1 MVGEK
6 LYFKGKMGKRFKVVS
21 PFTPKGDQP
30 KAIRELSR
38 GIKEGLKY
46 QTLLGITGSGKT
58 YTIAKVIEAVQK
70 PTLVISHNKVLAAQL
85 YHELKNF
92 FPNNAVE
99 YFISYYDYYQPE
111 AYIPSRDIYIE
122 KDCSINPV
130 IDRMRHS
137 ATVSLLTRPDTII
150 VSSVSCIYGLGSP
163 EHYRE
168 LSLRFTVGEEIDRD
182 EVLRKLV
189 TLGYERSSYEVRAG
203 IFKVRGDT
211 IDIYPA
217 DQEDHFIR
225 VELFGDEVERI
236 TMHDYFNQKVLKEFD
251 SYTVY
256 PASHYATPYQQILR
270 AVEGI
275 ERELEER
282 IEYFLS
288 QGKEL
293 EARRIEQRTRYD
305 IELLLEIG
313 HCKGIENYSRHLDGR
328 KPGQPPY
335 TLLDYFP
342 DDFLVIIDE
351 SHVTIPQI
359 KAMWRGDRARKYNL
373 IEHGFRLPSAY
384 DNRPLN
390 FEEFLERVPQ
400 AIFVSATPGEFEL
413 SVSEKVV
420 EQIIRPTGLLDPIV
434 EVRPTEGQIDYLL
447 SEIRER
453 VRRNKRVLI
462 TTLTKRSAEEL
473 TNYLLEKGVK
483 AKYMHSEIDS
493 VERVEIIR
501 GLRSGEFDVLVG
513 VNLLRE
519 GLDLPEVS
527 LVAILDA
534 DKEGFLR
541 SKTALIQTM
550 GRAARNVNGKVI
562 LFADKMTKAM
572 KEAIEE
578 TERRRRIQ
586 EEFNKKHGIT
596 PKTVKREIESSI
608 IEDAGL
614 SALFRLKKKGVEKV
628 PRSEEELLAE
638 IERLTKEMKEAAKNW
653 EFERAAELRDRIKEL
668 RKLLLPA

>member
-58 YTIAKVIEAVQK
+58 YTIAKVIEEVQK

-270 AVEGI
+270 TVEGI

-434 EVRPTEGQIDYLL
+434 EVRPTEAQIDYLL

-453 VRRNKRVLI
+453 VKRNERVLI

-586 EEFNKKHGIT
+586 EEFNRKHGIT

-628 PRSEEELLAE
+628 PKSEEELLAE
-638 IERLTKEMKEAAKNW
+638 IDRLTKEMKEAAKNW

-668 RKLLLPA
+668 RKLLIPA

>member
-1 MVGEK
+1 MK
-6 LYFKGKMGKRFKVVS
+6 RRFKVVS
-21 PFTPKGDQP
+21 PFKPKGDQP
-30 KAIRELSR
+30 KAIKELSE
-38 GIKEGLKY
+38 GIKKGLKY

-58 YTIAKVIEAVQK
+58 YTIAKVIEEVQK

-92 FPNNAVE
+92 FPENAVE

-111 AYIPSRDIYIE
+111 SYIPSRDLYIE

-137 ATVSLLTRPDTII
+137 ATVSLLTRQDVIV

-163 EHYRE
+163 DYYKT
-168 LSLRFTVGEEIDRD
+168 LSLRFQVGEEIERD
-182 EVLRKLV
+182 EVIRKLV
-189 TLGYERSSYEVRAG
+189 TLGYERSEYELKPG
-203 IFKVRGDT
+203 IFKVRGDV
-211 IDIYPA
+211 IDIFPA
-217 DQEDHFIR
+217 DVEDHFVR
-225 VELFGDEVERI
+225 VELFGDEVDSI
-236 TMHDYFNQKVLKEFD
+236 VMLDYFNQKVLKEFN

-256 PASHYATPYQQILR
+256 PASHYATPYSKIVE
-270 AVEGI
+270 AVQSI
-275 ERELEER
+275 EKELEER
-282 IEYFLS
+282 VKYFLRE
-288 QGKEL
+288 GKEL
-293 EARRIEQRTRYD
+293 EARRIEQRTKYD

-328 KPGQPPY
+328 KPGEPPF
-335 TLLDYFP
+335 TLLNYFP
-342 DDFLVIIDE
+342 DDFLVVIDE
-351 SHVTIPQI
+351 SHVTVPQI

-390 FEEFLERVPQ
+390 FEEFLKRVPQ
-400 AIFVSATPGEFEL
+400 AIFVSATPGPFEL
-413 SVSEKVV
+413 EVSEKVV

-434 EVRPTEGQIDYLL
+434 EVRKTEGQIDHLI
-447 SEIRER
+447 SEIK
-453 VRRNKRVLI
+453 KRVEKNERILI
-462 TTLTKRSAEEL
+462 TTLTKKSAEEL
-473 TNYLLEKGVK
+473 SKYLLEKGIK

-541 SKTALIQTM
+541 STTSLIQTI

-562 LFADKMTKAM
+562 LYADKITPSM
-572 KEAIEE
+572 KKAIEE
-578 TERRRRIQ
+578 TERRRKIQ
-586 EEFNKKHGIT
+586 KEYNKKYGIT
-596 PKTVKREIESSI
+596 PQTVKRALETSI
-608 IEDAGL
+608 LEDAGIMP
-614 SALFRLKKKGVEKV
+614 FYKKEERENTPKT
-628 PRSEEELLAE
+628 EEELLKE
-638 IERLTKEMKEAAKNW
+638 IARLEKEMKEAAKNW
-653 EFERAAELRDRIKEL
+653 EFERAAELRDKIKEL
-668 RKLLLPA
+668 QKLLIPS

>member
-1 MVGEK
+1 MA
-6 LYFKGKMGKRFKVVS
+6 KRFKVIS
-21 PFTPKGDQP
+21 PFTPRGDQP
-30 KAIRELSR
+30 RAIKELSE
-38 GIKEGLKY
+38 GVKKGLKY

-58 YTIAKVIEAVQK
+58 YTIAKVIEEVQK

-92 FPNNAVE
+92 FPENAVE

-111 AYIPSRDIYIE
+111 AYLPGRDLYIE

-150 VSSVSCIYGLGSP
+150 VASVSCIYGLGSP

-168 LSLRFTVGEEIDRD
+168 LSLRFTVGEETDRD
-182 EVLRKLV
+182 EVLRKLI
-189 TLGYERSSYEVRAG
+189 TLGYERSSYEVRPG
-203 IFKVRGDT
+203 IFRVRGDT

-256 PASHYATPYQQILR
+256 PASHYATPYRQILR

-275 ERELEER
+275 EKELKER
-282 IEYFLS
+282 IDYFLS

-305 IELLLEIG
+305 MELLLEIG

-351 SHVTIPQI
+351 SHVTVPQI
-359 KAMWRGDRARKYNL
+359 KAMWRGDRARKFNL

-413 SVSEKVV
+413 SVSERVV
-420 EQIIRPTGLLDPIV
+420 EQIIRPTGLLDPVV
-434 EVRPTEGQIDYLL
+434 EVKPTEGQIDYLL

-453 VRRNKRVLI
+453 VRRNERVLI

-473 TNYLLEKGVK
+473 TNYFLEKGVK

-562 LFADKMTKAM
+562 LFADRITRAM

-578 TERRRRIQ
+578 TGRRRKIQ
-586 EEFNKKHGIT
+586 EEFNRKHGIT

-608 IEDAGL
+608 VEDAGL
-614 SALFRLKKKGVEKV
+614 SALFRLKKKGIEKV
-628 PRSEEELLAE
+628 PKSEEELLVE

>member
-1 MVGEK
+1 MRK
-6 LYFKGKMGKRFKVVS
+6 FKVVS
-21 PFTPKGDQP
+21 EFKPRGDQP
-30 KAIRELSR
+30 KAIRELSE
-38 GIKEGLKY
+38 GIKKGLKY

-58 YTIAKVIEAVQK
+58 YTIAKVIEEVQK

-111 AYIPSRDIYIE
+111 AYIPSRDLYIE

-137 ATVSLLTRPDTII
+137 ATVSLLTRPDTI
-150 VSSVSCIYGLGSP
+150 VVASVSCIYGLGSP
-163 EHYRE
+163 EHYRN
-168 LSLRFTVGEEIDRD
+168 LSLRFEVGEEIERD
-182 EVLRKLV
+182 EVIRKLV
-189 TLGYERSSYEVRAG
+189 TLGYERSEYDVKPG
-203 IFKVRGDT
+203 IFKVRGDV

-225 VELFGDEVERI
+225 VELFGDEVDSI
-236 TMHDYFNQKVLKEFD
+236 VMLDYFNQKVLREFD

-256 PASHYATPYQQILR
+256 PASHYATPYSRILE
-270 AVEGI
+270 AVQSI

-282 IEYFLS
+282 IDYFLRE
-288 QGKEL
+288 GKEL

-305 IELLLEIG
+305 MELLLEIG

-328 KPGQPPY
+328 KPGEPPY

-342 DDFLVIIDE
+342 EDFLVIIDE

-359 KAMWRGDRARKYNL
+359 KAMWRGDRARKFNL

-400 AIFVSATPGEFEL
+400 AIFVSATPGDFEL
-413 SVSEKVV
+413 SVSERVV
-420 EQIIRPTGLLDPIV
+420 EQIIRPTGLLDPLV
-434 EVRPTEGQIDYLL
+434 EVRPTEGQIDYLI
-447 SEIRER
+447 SEIRKVISRNER
-453 VRRNKRVLI
+453 VLV

-473 TNYLLEKGVK
+473 TEYLLEKGIK
-483 AKYMHSEIDS
+483 AKYLHSEIDS

-541 SKTALIQTM
+541 STTSLIQTM

-562 LFADKMTKAM
+562 LFADRITPSMEKAI
-572 KEAIEE
+572 KE
-578 TERRRRIQ
+578 TERRRKIQ
-586 EEFNKKHGIT
+586 EEYNRKHGIT
-596 PKTVKREIESSI
+596 PQTVKRELDSSI
-608 IEDAGL
+608 LEDAGL
-614 SALFRLKKKGVEKV
+614 TAFQKLKRRGFERI
-628 PRSEEELLAE
+628 PRSEEELLEE
-638 IERLTKEMKEAAKNW
+638 IARLEKEMKEAAKNW

-668 RKLLLPA
+668 RKLLIPA

>member
-1 MVGEK
+1 
-6 LYFKGKMGKRFKVVS
+6 MGKLFKVVS
-21 PFTPKGDQP
+21 PFKPKGDQP
-30 KAIRELSR
+30 KAIKALSE
-38 GIKEGLKY
+38 GVKEGLKY

-58 YTIAKVIEAVQK
+58 YTIAKVIEEVQK

-111 AYIPSRDIYIE
+111 AYLPSRDLYIE
-122 KDCSINPV
+122 KDCSVNPV
-130 IDRMRHS
+130 IERMRHS
-137 ATVSLLTRPDTII
+137 ATVSLLTRPDT
-150 VSSVSCIYGLGSP
+150 VVVASVSCIYGLGSP
-163 EHYRE
+163 QHYRN
-168 LSLRFTVGEEIDRD
+168 LSLRFEVGETVERD
-182 EVLRKLV
+182 EVIRKLV
-189 TLGYERSSYEVRAG
+189 NLGYERNDYELRPG

-211 IDIYPA
+211 IDVFPA
-217 DQEDHFIR
+217 DSEDHFVRI
-225 VELFGDEVERI
+225 ELFGDEVDSI
-236 TMHDYFNQKVLKEFD
+236 TVLEYFNQKTLKELQ

-256 PASHYATPYQQILR
+256 PASHYATPYSRILQ
-270 AVEGI
+270 AVRSI
-275 ERELEER
+275 EDELQDR
-282 IEYFLS
+282 LNYFLS

-293 EARRIEQRTRYD
+293 EARRLEQRTRYD
-305 IELLLEIG
+305 LELLLEVG

-328 KPGQPPY
+328 KPGEPPY

-342 DDFLVIIDE
+342 DDFLVIVDE

-359 KAMWRGDRARKYNL
+359 KAMYRGDRARKFNL
-373 IEHGFRLPSAY
+373 VEHGFRLPSAY
-384 DNRPLN
+384 DNRPLT

-400 AIFVSATPGEFEL
+400 AIFVSATPGPFEL
-413 SVSEKVV
+413 EVSQRVV
-420 EQIIRPTGLLDPIV
+420 EQIIRPTGLLDPAV

-447 SEIRER
+447 GEIRER
-453 VRRNKRVLI
+453 IKRNERTLI
-462 TTLTKRSAEEL
+462 TTLTKKSAEEL
-473 TNYLLEKGVK
+473 TDYLIEKGIK
-483 AKYMHSEIDS
+483 AKYLHSEVDS

-541 SKTALIQTM
+541 STTALIQTM

-562 LFADKMTKAM
+562 LFADRVTHSM
-572 KEAIEE
+572 KRAIEE

-586 EEFNKKHGIT
+586 KEYNEKHGVT
-596 PKTVKREIESSI
+596 PQTVKRELEPSI
-608 IEDAGL
+608 LEDAGL
-614 SALFRLKKKGVEKV
+614 TAYEKLRKKGFEELPK
-628 PRSEEELLAE
+628 SEEELLTL
-638 IERLTKEMKEAAKNW
+638 IEKLEKEMKEAAKNW
-653 EFERAAELRDRIKEL
+653 EFEKAAQLRDRIKEL
-668 RKLLLPA
+668 RKLLLPE

>member
-1 MVGEK
+1 LANHNYRTGE
-6 LYFKGKMGKRFKVVS
+6 LRRFEVVS
-21 PFTPKGDQP
+21 PFEPKGDQP
-30 KAIRELSR
+30 KAIRELSE
-38 GIKEGLKY
+38 GIEKGLRF

-58 YTIAKVIEAVQK
+58 YTIAKVIEKVQK

-111 AYIPSRDIYIE
+111 AYIPNRDLYIE

-137 ATVSLLTRPDTII
+137 ATVSLLTRPDTIV

-163 EHYRE
+163 EHYKN
-168 LSLRFTVGEEIDRD
+168 LSLRFEVGEEIERD
-182 EVLRKLV
+182 EVIRKLV
-189 TLGYERSSYEVRAG
+189 TLGYERSEYDVKPG
-203 IFKVRGDT
+203 IFKVRGDV

-225 VELFGDEVERI
+225 VELFGDEVESI
-236 TMHDYFNQKVLKEFD
+236 VMLDYFNQRKLKEFN

-256 PASHYATPYQQILR
+256 PASHYATPYSRILE
-270 AVEGI
+270 AVRSI

-282 IEYFLS
+282 IDYFLR
-288 QGKEL
+288 QGKEI

-305 IELLLEIG
+305 LELLLEIG

-328 KPGQPPY
+328 KPGEPPF

-351 SHVTIPQI
+351 SHVTVPQI
-359 KAMWRGDRARKYNL
+359 KAMWRGDRARKFNL
-373 IEHGFRLPSAY
+373 VEHGFRLPSAY

-413 SVSEKVV
+413 SVSERVV
-420 EQIIRPTGLLDPIV
+420 EQIIRPTGLLDPEV
-434 EVRPTEGQIDYLL
+434 EVRPTEGQIEYLI
-447 SEIRER
+447 SEIRKRTER
-453 VRRNKRVLI
+453 NEKVLV

-473 TNYLLEKGVK
+473 TNYLIERGIK
-483 AKYMHSEIDS
+483 AKYLHSEIDS

-501 GLRSGEFDVLVG
+501 GLRTGEFDVLVG

-541 SKTALIQTM
+541 STTSLIQTM

-562 LFADKMTKAM
+562 LFADRITPSM
-572 KEAIEE
+572 KRAIEE

-586 EEFNKKHGIT
+586 EEFNRKHGIK
-596 PKTVKREIESSI
+596 PKTVERKIDSSI
-608 IEDAGL
+608 LEDAGL
-614 SALFRLKKKGVEKV
+614 TTFQRLKNRGIERV
-628 PRSEEELLAE
+628 PKNEEELLEE
-638 IERLTKEMKEAAKNW
+638 ISRLEREMKEAAKNW

-668 RKLLLPA
+668 RKLLLPT

>member
-1 MVGEK
+1 M
-6 LYFKGKMGKRFKVVS
+6 KRFKVVS

-30 KAIRELSR
+30 KAIRELSE
-38 GIKEGLKY
+38 GIKRGLRF

-58 YTIAKVIEAVQK
+58 YTIAKVIEEVQK

-92 FPNNAVE
+92 FPENAVE

-111 AYIPSRDIYIE
+111 AYIPSRDLYIE
-122 KDCSINPV
+122 KDCAINPV

-137 ATVSLLTRPDTII
+137 ATVSLLTRRDVI
-150 VSSVSCIYGLGSP
+150 VVASVSCIYGLGSP
-163 EHYRE
+163 DYYKN
-168 LSLRFTVGEEIDRD
+168 LSLRFTVGEEIERD
-182 EVLRKLV
+182 EVIRKLV
-189 TLGYERSSYEVRAG
+189 TLGYERSEYDLRPG
-203 IFKVRGDT
+203 IFKVRGDV
-211 IDIYPA
+211 IDIFPA
-217 DQEDHFIR
+217 DTEDFFVR
-225 VELFGDEVERI
+225 VELFGDEVDSI
-236 TMHDYFNQKVLKEFD
+236 VMLDYFNQKLFKTFD

-256 PASHYATPYQQILR
+256 PASHYATPYSRIVE
-270 AVEGI
+270 AVKSI
-275 ERELEER
+275 EKELEER
-282 IEYFLS
+282 VAYFLK

-293 EARRIEQRTRYD
+293 EARRLEQRTRYD
-305 IELLLEIG
+305 MELLLEVG

-328 KPGQPPY
+328 KPGEPPY

-342 DDFLVIIDE
+342 EDFLVVIDE

-359 KAMWRGDRARKYNL
+359 KAMWRGDRARKFNL
-373 IEHGFRLPSAY
+373 VEHGFRLPSAY

-390 FEEFLERVPQ
+390 FEEFLQRVPQ

-420 EQIIRPTGLLDPIV
+420 EQIIRPTGLLDPVV
-434 EVRPTEGQIDYLL
+434 EVRKTEGQIDHLL

-453 VRRNKRVLI
+453 IKRNERVLV

-473 TNYLLEKGVK
+473 TEYLIEKGIK

-541 SKTALIQTM
+541 STTSLIQTI

-562 LFADKMTKAM
+562 LYADRITKSM
-572 KEAIEE
+572 KKAIEE

-586 EEFNKKHGIT
+586 EEYNKKHGIT
-596 PKTVKREIESSI
+596 PQTVKRNLDSSI
-608 IEDAGL
+608 LEDAGL
-614 SALFRLKKKGVEKV
+614 LPFHKLKKKKGERI
-628 PRSEEELLAE
+628 PRTEEELLEE
-638 IERLTKEMKEAAKNW
+638 IARLEREMKEAAKNW

-668 RKLLLPA
+668 RKLLIPA

>member
-1 MVGEK
+1 MKRRNSILREK
-6 LYFKGKMGKRFKVVS
+6 MAKRFKVIS
-21 PFTPKGDQP
+21 PFSPKGDQP
-30 KAIRELSR
+30 KAIKELSEGVKR
-38 GIKEGLKY
+38 GLRY
-46 QTLLGITGSGKT
+46 QTLSGITGSGKT
-58 YTIAKVIEAVQK
+58 YTIAKVIEEVQK

-111 AYIPSRDIYIE
+111 AYLPSRDLYIE

-150 VSSVSCIYGLGSP
+150 VASVSCIYGLGSP

-182 EVLRKLV
+182 EVLRKLI
-189 TLGYERSSYEVRAG
+189 TLGYERSSYEVRPG

-256 PASHYATPYQQILR
+256 PASHYATPHQQILR

-275 ERELEER
+275 EKELEER

-288 QGKEL
+288 QGKKL

-359 KAMWRGDRARKYNL
+359 KAMWRGDRARKFNL

-420 EQIIRPTGLLDPIV
+420 EQIIRPTGLLDPVV
-434 EVRPTEGQIDYLL
+434 EVRPTEGQIDYLF

-453 VRRNKRVLI
+453 VKRNERVLI
-462 TTLTKRSAEEL
+462 TTLTKKSAEEL
-473 TNYLLEKGVK
+473 TNYLIEKGVK

-562 LFADKMTKAM
+562 LFADRMTKAM

-578 TERRRRIQ
+578 TERRRKIQ
-586 EEFNKKHGIT
+586 EEFNRKHGIT

-614 SALFRLKKKGVEKV
+614 SALFRLKKKGIEKV
-628 PRSEEELLAE
+628 PKSEEELLAE

-668 RKLLLPA
+668 RKLLIPA

>member
-1 MVGEK
+1 MARK
-6 LYFKGKMGKRFKVVS
+6 FKVVS
-21 PFTPKGDQP
+21 PFRPKGDQP
-30 KAIRELSR
+30 KAIKELSEGVKR
-38 GIKEGLKY
+38 GLKY

-58 YTIAKVIEAVQK
+58 YTIAKVIEEVQK
-70 PTLVISHNKVLAAQL
+70 PTLIISHNKVLAAQL
-85 YHELKNF
+85 YHELKSF

-111 AYIPSRDIYIE
+111 AYLPSRDLYIE

-163 EHYRE
+163 ENYRE
-168 LSLRFTVGEEIDRD
+168 LSLQFNLGEEVDRE

-189 TLGYERSSYEVRAG
+189 ALGYERSSYEVKPG
-203 IFKVRGDT
+203 IFKVRGDV

-217 DQEDHFIR
+217 DQEEHFIR
-225 VELFGDEVERI
+225 VELFGDEVEKI
-236 TMHDYFNQKVLKEFD
+236 TMHDYFNQKVLKEFT

-256 PASHYATPYQQILR
+256 PASHYATPYAQILR
-270 AVEGI
+270 AVDGI
-275 ERELEER
+275 RQELKER
-282 IEYFLS
+282 IDYFLKE
-288 QGKEL
+288 GKEL
-293 EARRIEQRTRYD
+293 EARRIEQRTLYD
-305 IELLLEIG
+305 IELLLEVG

-328 KPGQPPY
+328 KPGEPPY

-342 DDFLVIIDE
+342 KDFLVIIDE

-373 IEHGFRLPSAY
+373 VEHGFRLPSAY

-413 SVSEKVV
+413 SVSERVV
-420 EQIIRPTGLLDPIV
+420 EQIIRPTGLLDPEV

-447 SEIRER
+447 SQIRER
-453 VRRNKRVLI
+453 ISRNERVLI
-462 TTLTKRSAEEL
+462 TTLTKKSAEEL
-473 TNYLLEKGVK
+473 TKYLIEKGVR
-483 AKYMHSEIDS
+483 AKYLHSEIDS

-527 LVAILDA
+527 LVAVLDA

-562 LFADKMTKAM
+562 LFADRITKAM

-586 EEFNKKHGIT
+586 QEFNRKHGIV
-596 PKTVKREIESSI
+596 PKSVKRELEPSI
-608 IEDAGL
+608 LEDVGL
-614 SALFRLKKKGVEKV
+614 SALLKLKKKGIKEV
-628 PRSEEELLAE
+628 PKSEEELLKE
-638 IERLTKEMKEAAKNW
+638 ISRLEKEMMEAAKNW

-668 RKLLLPA
+668 RKLLIPA

>member
-1 MVGEK
+1 MARK
-6 LYFKGKMGKRFKVVS
+6 FKVVS
-21 PFTPKGDQP
+21 PFKPKGDQP
-30 KAIRELSR
+30 KAIRELSE
-38 GIKEGLKY
+38 GIKSGLKY

-58 YTIAKVIEAVQK
+58 YTIAKVIEEVQK
-70 PTLVISHNKVLAAQL
+70 PTLIISHNKVLAAQL
-85 YHELKNF
+85 YHELKSF
-92 FPNNAVE
+92 FPNNRVE

-111 AYIPSRDIYIE
+111 AYLPSRDLYIE

-163 EHYRE
+163 ENYRE
-168 LSLRFTVGEEIDRD
+168 LSLQFNLGEEVDRD

-189 TLGYERSSYEVRAG
+189 ALGYERSSYEVKPG

-217 DQEDHFIR
+217 DQEEHFIR

-236 TMHDYFNQKVLKEFD
+236 TMHDYFNQKVLKEFT

-256 PASHYATPYQQILR
+256 PASHYATPYAQILR

-275 ERELEER
+275 RQELKER
-282 IEYFLS
+282 IDYFLKE
-288 QGKEL
+288 GKEL
-293 EARRIEQRTRYD
+293 EARRIEQRTLYD
-305 IELLLEIG
+305 IELLLEVG

-328 KPGQPPY
+328 KPGEPPY

-342 DDFLVIIDE
+342 KDFLVIIDE

-373 IEHGFRLPSAY
+373 VEHGFRLPSAY

-413 SVSEKVV
+413 SVSERVV
-420 EQIIRPTGLLDPIV
+420 EQIIRPTGLLDPEV

-447 SEIRER
+447 SQIRER
-453 VRRNKRVLI
+453 VKRNERVLI
-462 TTLTKRSAEEL
+462 TTLTKKSAEEL
-473 TNYLLEKGVK
+473 TNYLIEKGIR
-483 AKYMHSEIDS
+483 AKYLHSEIDS

-527 LVAILDA
+527 LVAVLDA

-541 SKTALIQTM
+541 SRTALIQTM

-562 LFADKMTKAM
+562 LFADKITKAM

-578 TERRRRIQ
+578 TERRRKIQ
-586 EEFNKKHGIT
+586 EEFNKKHGIV
-596 PKTVKREIESSI
+596 PKSVKRELEPSI
-608 IEDAGL
+608 LEDAGL
-614 SALFRLKKKGVEKV
+614 SALLRLKKKGIKEV
-628 PRSEEELLAE
+628 PKSEEELLKE
-638 IERLTKEMKEAAKNW
+638 ISRLEKEMKEAAKNW

-668 RKLLLPA
+668 RKLLIPA

>member
-1 MVGEK
+1 LK
-6 LYFKGKMGKRFKVVS
+6 KFKVVS
-21 PFTPKGDQP
+21 PFKPKGDQP
-30 KAIRELSR
+30 KAIKELSE
-38 GIKEGLKY
+38 GIKKGLKY

-58 YTIAKVIEAVQK
+58 FTIAKVIEQVQK

-85 YHELKNF
+85 YHELKTF
-92 FPNNAVE
+92 FPENAVE

-111 AYIPSRDIYIE
+111 AYIPSRDLYIE

-137 ATVSLLTRPDTII
+137 ATVSLLTRRDVIV

-163 EHYRE
+163 DYYKN
-168 LSLRFTVGEEIDRD
+168 LSLRFEVGEEVDRD
-182 EVLRKLV
+182 EVIRKLV
-189 TLGYERSSYEVRAG
+189 TLGYERSEYELKPG
-203 IFKVRGDT
+203 IFKVRGDV
-211 IDIYPA
+211 IDIFPA
-217 DQEDHFIR
+217 DVEDHFVRI
-225 VELFGDEVERI
+225 ELFGDEVDSI
-236 TMHDYFNQKVLKEFD
+236 VMLDYFNQAVLKEFD

-256 PASHYATPYQQILR
+256 PASHYATPYSRILE
-270 AVEGI
+270 AVKSI
-275 ERELEER
+275 ERELEDR
-282 IEYFLS
+282 VAFFLKE
-288 QGKEL
+288 GKEL
-293 EARRIEQRTRYD
+293 EAKRIDQRTRYD
-305 IELLLEIG
+305 MELLLEVG

-328 KPGQPPY
+328 KPGEPPF

-342 DDFLVIIDE
+342 EDFLVIIDE

-359 KAMWRGDRARKYNL
+359 KAMWRGDRARKFNL
-373 IEHGFRLPSAY
+373 VEHGFRLPSAY

-400 AIFVSATPGEFEL
+400 AIFVSATPGDFEL
-413 SVSEKVV
+413 SVSQKVV
-420 EQIIRPTGLLDPIV
+420 EQIIRPTGLLDPLI
-434 EVRPTEGQIDYLL
+434 EVRPTKGQIDHLI

-453 VRRNKRVLI
+453 IKRNERVLI

-473 TNYLLEKGVK
+473 TEFLLEKGIK

-541 SKTALIQTM
+541 STTSLIQTI
-550 GRAARNVNGKVI
+550 GRVARNVNGKAV
-562 LFADKMTKAM
+562 LYADRITSSM
-572 KEAIEE
+572 KKAIEE
-578 TERRRRIQ
+578 TERRRKIQ
-586 EEFNKKHGIT
+586 EEYNKKHGII
-596 PKTVKREIESSI
+596 PQTVKRNLETSI
-608 IEDAGL
+608 LEDAGVL
-614 SALFRLKKKGVEKV
+614 PFYRIKV
-628 PRSEEELLAE
+628 KEDLPKTEEELL
-638 IERLTKEMKEAAKNW
+638 ERIAQLEKEMREAAKNW
-653 EFERAAELRDRIKEL
+653 EFEKAAELRDKIKEL
-668 RKLLLPA
+668 RKLLLPT

>member
-453 VRRNKRVLI
+453 VKRNERVLI

>member
-1 MVGEK
+1 MK
-6 LYFKGKMGKRFKVVS
+6 KFKVVS

-30 KAIRELSR
+30 KAIRELSE
-38 GIKEGLKY
+38 GIKKGLRF

-58 YTIAKVIEAVQK
+58 YTIAKVIEEVQK

-92 FPNNAVE
+92 FPENAVE

-111 AYIPSRDIYIE
+111 AYIPSRDLYIE

-137 ATVSLLTRPDTII
+137 ATVSLLTRRDVI
-150 VSSVSCIYGLGSP
+150 VVASVSCIYGLGSP
-163 EHYRE
+163 DYYKN
-168 LSLRFTVGEEIDRD
+168 LSLRFTVGEEVERD
-182 EVLRKLV
+182 EVIRKLV
-189 TLGYERSSYEVRAG
+189 TLGYERSEYDLRPG
-203 IFKVRGDT
+203 IFKVRGDV
-211 IDIYPA
+211 IDIFPA
-217 DQEDHFIR
+217 DTEDFFVR
-225 VELFGDEVERI
+225 VELFGDEVDSI
-236 TMHDYFNQKVLKEFD
+236 VMLDYFNQKVFKTFD

-256 PASHYATPYQQILR
+256 PASHYATPYSKIVE
-270 AVEGI
+270 AVKSI
-275 ERELEER
+275 EKELEER
-282 IEYFLS
+282 VAYFLK

-293 EARRIEQRTRYD
+293 EARRLEQRTRYD
-305 IELLLEIG
+305 MELLLEVG

-328 KPGQPPY
+328 KPGEPPY

-342 DDFLVIIDE
+342 EDFLVVIDE

-359 KAMWRGDRARKYNL
+359 KAMWRGDRARKFNL
-373 IEHGFRLPSAY
+373 VEHGFRLPSAY

-420 EQIIRPTGLLDPIV
+420 EQIIRPTGLLDPVI
-434 EVRPTEGQIDYLL
+434 EVRKTEGQIDHLL

-453 VRRNKRVLI
+453 IRRNERVLV

-473 TNYLLEKGVK
+473 TEYLIEKGIK

-541 SKTALIQTM
+541 STTSLIQTI

-562 LFADKMTKAM
+562 LYADRITQSM
-572 KEAIEE
+572 KRAIAE
-578 TERRRRIQ
+578 TERRRKIQ
-586 EEFNKKHGIT
+586 EEYNKKHGIT
-596 PKTVKREIESSI
+596 PQNVKRNLDSSI
-608 IEDAGL
+608 LEDAGL
-614 SALFRLKKKGVEKV
+614 LPLYKLKKRKGERIPKT
-628 PRSEEELLAE
+628 EEELLEE
-638 IERLTKEMKEAAKNW
+638 IARLEREMKEAAKNW

-668 RKLLLPA
+668 RKLLIPA

>member
-1 MVGEK
+1 LK
-6 LYFKGKMGKRFKVVS
+6 KFKVIS
-21 PFTPKGDQP
+21 EFQPRGDQP
-30 KAIRELSR
+30 KAIRELSE
-38 GIKEGLKY
+38 GIKKGLKY

-58 YTIAKVIEAVQK
+58 YTIAKVIEEVQK

-111 AYIPSRDIYIE
+111 AYIPSRDLYIE

-137 ATVSLLTRPDTII
+137 ATVSLLTRPDTI
-150 VSSVSCIYGLGSP
+150 VVASVSCIYGLGSP

-168 LSLRFTVGEEIDRD
+168 LSLRFEVGEEIERD
-182 EVLRKLV
+182 EVIRKLV
-189 TLGYERSSYEVRAG
+189 TLGYERSEYDVKPG
-203 IFKVRGDT
+203 IFKVRGDV

-225 VELFGDEVERI
+225 VELFGDEVDSI
-236 TMHDYFNQKVLKEFD
+236 VMLDYFNQKVLKSFD

-256 PASHYATPYQQILR
+256 PASHYATPYSKILK
-270 AVEGI
+270 AVESI

-282 IEYFLS
+282 VAYFLRE
-288 QGKEL
+288 GKEL
-293 EARRIEQRTRYD
+293 EARRLEQRTRYD
-305 IELLLEIG
+305 MELLLEIG

-328 KPGQPPY
+328 RPGEPPF

-359 KAMWRGDRARKYNL
+359 KAMWRGDRARKFNL

-413 SVSEKVV
+413 SVSERVV
-420 EQIIRPTGLLDPIV
+420 EQIIRPTGLLDPVV
-434 EVRPTEGQIDYLL
+434 EVRPTEGQIDYLI
-447 SEIRER
+447 SEIRKVVSRNER
-453 VRRNKRVLI
+453 ALV

-473 TNYLLEKGVK
+473 TEYLVEKGIK
-483 AKYMHSEIDS
+483 AKYLHSEIDS

-541 SKTALIQTM
+541 STTSLIQTM

-562 LFADKMTKAM
+562 LFADRITPSM
-572 KEAIEE
+572 KKAIEE

-586 EEFNKKHGIT
+586 EEYNKKHGIT
-596 PKTVKREIESSI
+596 PKTVKRELDSSI
-608 IEDAGL
+608 LEDAGL
-614 SALFRLKKKGVEKV
+614 TAFQRLKRKGIEKV
-628 PRSEEELLAE
+628 PRSEEELLEE
-638 IERLTKEMKEAAKNW
+638 IARLEREMKEAAKNW

-668 RKLLLPA
+668 RKLLIPA

>member
-1 MVGEK
+1 MRK
-6 LYFKGKMGKRFKVVS
+6 FKVVS
-21 PFTPKGDQP
+21 EFQPRGDQP
-30 KAIRELSR
+30 KAIRELSN
-38 GIKEGLKY
+38 GIKRGLKY

-58 YTIAKVIEAVQK
+58 YTIAKVIEQVQK
-70 PTLVISHNKVLAAQL
+70 PTLVISHNKLLAAQL

-111 AYIPSRDIYIE
+111 AYIPSRDLYIE

-137 ATVSLLTRPDTII
+137 ATVSLLTRPDTI
-150 VSSVSCIYGLGSP
+150 VVASVSCIYGLGSP

-168 LSLRFTVGEEIDRD
+168 LSLRFEVGEEIERD
-182 EVLRKLV
+182 EIIRKLV
-189 TLGYERSSYEVRAG
+189 TLGYERSEYDVKPG
-203 IFKVRGDT
+203 IFKVRGDV

-225 VELFGDEVERI
+225 VELFGDEVDSI
-236 TMHDYFNQKVLKEFD
+236 VMLDYFNQKVLKSFD

-256 PASHYATPYQQILR
+256 PASHYATPYSKILK
-270 AVEGI
+270 AVESI

-282 IEYFLS
+282 VAYFLRE
-288 QGKEL
+288 GKEL
-293 EARRIEQRTRYD
+293 EARRLEQRTRYD
-305 IELLLEIG
+305 MELLLEIG

-328 KPGQPPY
+328 KPGEPPY

-359 KAMWRGDRARKYNL
+359 KAMWRGDRARKFNL

-413 SVSEKVV
+413 SVSERVV
-420 EQIIRPTGLLDPIV
+420 EQIIRPTGLLDPVV
-434 EVRPTEGQIDYLL
+434 EVRQTEGQIDYLI
-447 SEIRER
+447 SEIRKVISRNER
-453 VRRNKRVLI
+453 ALI

-473 TNYLLEKGVK
+473 AEYLIERGIK
-483 AKYMHSEIDS
+483 AKYLHSEVDS

-541 SKTALIQTM
+541 STTSLIQTM

-562 LFADKMTKAM
+562 LFADRVTPSM
-572 KEAIEE
+572 KKAIEE

-586 EEFNKKHGIT
+586 EEYNRKHGIT
-596 PKTVKREIESSI
+596 PKTVKRELDSSI
-608 IEDAGL
+608 LEDAGL
-614 SALFRLKKKGVEKV
+614 TAFQRLKKKGIERF
-628 PRSEEELLAE
+628 PRSEEELLEE
-638 IERLTKEMKEAAKNW
+638 IARLEREMKEAAKNW
-653 EFERAAELRDRIKEL
+653 EFERAAELRDKIKEL
-668 RKLLLPA
+668 RKLLIPA

>member
-1 MVGEK
+1 
-6 LYFKGKMGKRFKVVS
+6 LKRFRVVS
-21 PFTPKGDQP
+21 PFKPRGDQP
-30 KAIRELSR
+30 KAIRELSE
-38 GIKEGLKY
+38 GIKKGLRF

-58 YTIAKVIEAVQK
+58 YTIAKVIEEVQK

-92 FPNNAVE
+92 FPENAVE

-111 AYIPSRDIYIE
+111 AYIPSRDLYIE

-137 ATVSLLTRPDTII
+137 ATVSLLTRRDTI
-150 VSSVSCIYGLGSP
+150 VVASVSCIYGLGSP
-163 EHYRE
+163 EHYE
-168 LSLRFTVGEEIDRD
+168 NLSLRFEVGEEIDRD
-182 EVLRKLV
+182 DVVRKLV
-189 TLGYERSSYEVRAG
+189 TLGYERNEYEVRPG
-203 IFKVRGDT
+203 VFKVRGDV

-217 DQEDHFIR
+217 DQEDHFVR
-225 VELFGDEVERI
+225 VELFGDEIESIV
-236 TMHDYFNQKVLKEFD
+236 MLDYFNNSVLREFE
-251 SYTVY
+251 SYTVF
-256 PASHYATPYQQILR
+256 PASHYATPYGRIVE
-270 AVEGI
+270 AVKSI
-275 ERELEER
+275 ERELQER
-282 IEYFLS
+282 VAYFLS

-293 EARRIEQRTRYD
+293 EAKRLEQRTRYD
-305 IELLLEIG
+305 MELLLEVG

-328 KPGQPPY
+328 KPGEPPY

-359 KAMWRGDRARKYNL
+359 RAMWKSDRARKYNL
-373 IEHGFRLPSAY
+373 VEHGFRLPSAY

-400 AIFVSATPGEFEL
+400 AIFVSATPGDFEL
-413 SVSEKVV
+413 SVSERVV
-420 EQIIRPTGLLDPIV
+420 EQIVRPTGLLDPKV
-434 EVRPTEGQIDYLL
+434 EVRPTEGQVDYLI

-453 VRRNKRVLI
+453 VSRNERVLV

-473 TNYLLEKGVK
+473 TEYLVEKGIK
-483 AKYMHSEIDS
+483 AKYLHSEIDS
-493 VERVEIIR
+493 VERVELIR
-501 GLRSGEFDVLVG
+501 ELRTGEFDVLVG

-541 SKTALIQTM
+541 STTSLIQTM

-562 LFADKMTKAM
+562 LFADRITPSM
-572 KEAIEE
+572 KKAIEE

-586 EEFNKKHGIT
+586 EEYNRKHGIV
-596 PKTVKREIESSI
+596 PKTVSRKLDASI

-614 SALFRLKKKGVEKV
+614 SLFQKLKKKGIDRIPKN
-628 PRSEEELLAE
+628 EEELLEE
-638 IERLTKEMKEAAKNW
+638 IDRLEREMKEAARNW
-653 EFERAAELRDRIKEL
+653 EFERAAEIRDRIKEL
-668 RKLLLPA
+668 RKLLIPA

>member
-1 MVGEK
+1 
-6 LYFKGKMGKRFKVVS
+6 MGKRFKVVS

-58 YTIAKVIEAVQK
+58 YTIAKVIEEVQK

-189 TLGYERSSYEVRAG
+189 TLGYERSSYEVKPG

-351 SHVTIPQI
+351 SHVTVPQI

-453 VRRNKRVLI
+453 VKRNERVLI
-462 TTLTKRSAEEL
+462 TALTKRSAEEL

-586 EEFNKKHGIT
+586 EEFNRKHGIT

-614 SALFRLKKKGVEKV
+614 SALFRLKKKGIEKV

-638 IERLTKEMKEAAKNW
+638 IDRLTKEMKEAAKNW

-668 RKLLLPA
+668 RKLLIPA

>member
-1 MVGEK
+1 MENFLWFQLRTMK
-6 LYFKGKMGKRFKVVS
+6 KFKVVS

-30 KAIRELSR
+30 KAIRELSE
-38 GIKEGLKY
+38 GIKKGLRF

-58 YTIAKVIEAVQK
+58 YTIAKVIEEVQK

-92 FPNNAVE
+92 FPENAVE

-111 AYIPSRDIYIE
+111 AYIPSRDLYIE

-137 ATVSLLTRPDTII
+137 ATVSLLTRRDVI
-150 VSSVSCIYGLGSP
+150 VVASVSCIYGLGSP
-163 EHYRE
+163 DYYKN
-168 LSLRFTVGEEIDRD
+168 LSLRFTVGEEIERD
-182 EVLRKLV
+182 EVIRKLV
-189 TLGYERSSYEVRAG
+189 TLGYERSEYDLRPG
-203 IFKVRGDT
+203 IFKVRGDV
-211 IDIYPA
+211 IDIFPA
-217 DQEDHFIR
+217 DTEDFFVR
-225 VELFGDEVERI
+225 VELFGDEVDSI
-236 TMHDYFNQKVLKEFD
+236 VMLDYFNQKVFKTFD

-256 PASHYATPYQQILR
+256 PASHYATPYSRIVE
-270 AVEGI
+270 AVKSI
-275 ERELEER
+275 EKELEER
-282 IEYFLS
+282 IAYFLK

-293 EARRIEQRTRYD
+293 EARRLEQRTRYD
-305 IELLLEIG
+305 MELLLEVG

-328 KPGQPPY
+328 KPGEPPY

-342 DDFLVIIDE
+342 EDFLVVIDE

-359 KAMWRGDRARKYNL
+359 RAMWRGDRARKFNL
-373 IEHGFRLPSAY
+373 VEHGFRLPSAY

-420 EQIIRPTGLLDPIV
+420 EQIIRPTGLLDPVV
-434 EVRPTEGQIDYLL
+434 EVRKTEGQIDHLL

-453 VRRNKRVLI
+453 IKRNERVLV

-473 TNYLLEKGVK
+473 TEYLIEKEIK

-541 SKTALIQTM
+541 STTSLIQTI

-562 LFADKMTKAM
+562 LYADRITQSM
-572 KEAIEE
+572 KRAIEE

-586 EEFNKKHGIT
+586 EEYNRKHGIT
-596 PKTVKREIESSI
+596 PQTVKRNLDSSI
-608 IEDAGL
+608 LEDAGL
-614 SALFRLKKKGVEKV
+614 LPFHKLKKKKGERI
-628 PRSEEELLAE
+628 PRTEEELLEE
-638 IERLTKEMKEAAKNW
+638 IARLEREMKEAAKNW

-668 RKLLLPA
+668 RKLLIPA

>member
-1 MVGEK
+1 MER
-6 LYFKGKMGKRFKVVS
+6 RFKVVS
-21 PFTPKGDQP
+21 SFSPKGDQP
-30 KAIRELSR
+30 KAIKELSE
-38 GIKEGLKY
+38 GIKKGLKY

-58 YTIAKVIEAVQK
+58 YTIAKVIEKVQK

-92 FPNNAVE
+92 FPENAVE

-111 AYIPSRDIYIE
+111 AYLPSKDLYIE

-137 ATVSLLTRPDTII
+137 ATVSLLTRRDVIV

-163 EHYRE
+163 DFYKK
-168 LSLRFTVGEEIDRD
+168 LSLQFRVGEEIDRD
-182 EVLRKLV
+182 ETIRKLI
-189 TLGYERSSYEVRAG
+189 TLGYERSDYDLRPA
-203 IFKVRGDT
+203 IFKVRGDV
-211 IDIYPA
+211 IDIFPS
-217 DQEDHFIR
+217 DVEDHFIR
-225 VELFGDEVERI
+225 IELFGDEVESI
-236 TMHDYFNQKVLKEFD
+236 SMLDYFNQRVLKEFN

-256 PASHYATPYQQILR
+256 PASHYATPYSRIVE
-270 AVEGI
+270 AVRSI
-275 ERELEER
+275 EKELEER
-282 IEYFLS
+282 VSYFLE

-328 KPGQPPY
+328 KPGEPPY

-359 KAMWRGDRARKYNL
+359 KAMYKGDRARKFNL
-373 IEHGFRLPSAY
+373 VEHGFRLPSAY
-384 DNRPLN
+384 DNRPLT
-390 FEEFLERVPQ
+390 FEEFLEKVPQ

-413 SVSEKVV
+413 SVSSKVV

-434 EVRPTEGQIDYLL
+434 EVRETNGQIDHLL
-447 SEIRER
+447 SEIRKVIER
-453 VRRNKRVLI
+453 NERVLI
-462 TTLTKRSAEEL
+462 TTLTKRNAEEL
-473 TNYLLEKGVK
+473 TDYLLEKGIK
-483 AKYMHSEIDS
+483 AKYLHSEIDS

-541 SKTALIQTM
+541 STTSLIQTI

-562 LFADKMTKAM
+562 LYADKITSSM
-572 KEAIEE
+572 KKAIEE
-578 TERRRRIQ
+578 TNRRRKIQ
-586 EEFNKKHGIT
+586 EEYNKKHGII
-596 PKTVKREIESSI
+596 PQTVKRNLDSSI
-608 IEDAGL
+608 LEDAGL
-614 SALFRLKKKGVEKV
+614 TIYCKLKDSNTFPK
-628 PRSEEELLAE
+628 SEEEVLRE
-638 IERLTKEMKEAAKNW
+638 IAKLEKEMKEAA
-653 EFERAAELRDRIKEL
+653 
-668 RKLLLPA
+668 

>member
-1 MVGEK
+1 M
-6 LYFKGKMGKRFKVVS
+6 KRFKVVS

-30 KAIRELSR
+30 KAIRELSE
-38 GIKEGLKY
+38 GIKRGLRF

-58 YTIAKVIEAVQK
+58 YTIAKVIEEVQK

-92 FPNNAVE
+92 FPENAVE

-111 AYIPSRDIYIE
+111 AYIPSRDLYIE
-122 KDCSINPV
+122 KDCAINPV

-137 ATVSLLTRPDTII
+137 ATVSLLTRRDVI
-150 VSSVSCIYGLGSP
+150 VVASVSCIYGLGSP
-163 EHYRE
+163 DYYKN
-168 LSLRFTVGEEIDRD
+168 LSLRFTVGEEIERD
-182 EVLRKLV
+182 EVIRKLV
-189 TLGYERSSYEVRAG
+189 TLGYERSEYDLRPG
-203 IFKVRGDT
+203 IFKVRGDV
-211 IDIYPA
+211 IDIFPA
-217 DQEDHFIR
+217 DTEDFFVR
-225 VELFGDEVERI
+225 VELFGDEVDSI
-236 TMHDYFNQKVLKEFD
+236 VMLDYFNQKLFKTFD

-256 PASHYATPYQQILR
+256 PASHYATPYSRIVE
-270 AVEGI
+270 AVKSI
-275 ERELEER
+275 EKELEER
-282 IEYFLS
+282 VAYFLK

-293 EARRIEQRTRYD
+293 EARRLEQRTRYD
-305 IELLLEIG
+305 MELLLEVG

-328 KPGQPPY
+328 KPGEPPC

-342 DDFLVIIDE
+342 EDFLVVIDE

-359 KAMWRGDRARKYNL
+359 KAMWRGDRARKFNL
-373 IEHGFRLPSAY
+373 VEHGFRLPSAY

-390 FEEFLERVPQ
+390 FEEFLQRVPQ

-420 EQIIRPTGLLDPIV
+420 EQIIRPTGLLDPVV
-434 EVRPTEGQIDYLL
+434 EVRKTEGQIDHLL

-453 VRRNKRVLI
+453 IKRNERVLV

-473 TNYLLEKGVK
+473 TEYLIEKGIK

-541 SKTALIQTM
+541 STTSLIQTI

-562 LFADKMTKAM
+562 LYADRITKSM
-572 KEAIEE
+572 KKAIEE

-586 EEFNKKHGIT
+586 EEYNKKHGIT
-596 PKTVKREIESSI
+596 PQTVKRNLDSSI
-608 IEDAGL
+608 LEDAGL
-614 SALFRLKKKGVEKV
+614 LPFHKLKKKKGERI
-628 PRSEEELLAE
+628 PRTEEELLEE
-638 IERLTKEMKEAAKNW
+638 IARLEREMKEAAKNW

-668 RKLLLPA
+668 RKLLIPA

>member
-1 MVGEK
+1 MARK
-6 LYFKGKMGKRFKVVS
+6 FKVVS
-21 PFTPKGDQP
+21 PFKPKGDQP
-30 KAIRELSR
+30 KAIRELSE
-38 GIKEGLKY
+38 GIKSGLKY

-58 YTIAKVIEAVQK
+58 YTIAKVIEEVQK
-70 PTLVISHNKVLAAQL
+70 PTLIISHNKVLAAQL
-85 YHELKNF
+85 YHELKSF
-92 FPNNAVE
+92 FPNNRVE

-111 AYIPSRDIYIE
+111 AYLPSRDLYIE

-163 EHYRE
+163 ENYRE
-168 LSLRFTVGEEIDRD
+168 LSLQFNLGEEVDRD

-189 TLGYERSSYEVRAG
+189 ALGYERSSYEVKPG

-217 DQEDHFIR
+217 DQEEHFIR

-236 TMHDYFNQKVLKEFD
+236 TMHDYFNQKVLKEFT

-256 PASHYATPYQQILR
+256 PASHYATPYAQILR

-275 ERELEER
+275 RQELKER
-282 IEYFLS
+282 IDYFLKE
-288 QGKEL
+288 GKEL
-293 EARRIEQRTRYD
+293 EARRIEQRTLYD
-305 IELLLEIG
+305 IELLLEVG

-328 KPGQPPY
+328 KPGEPPY

-342 DDFLVIIDE
+342 KDFLVIIDE

-373 IEHGFRLPSAY
+373 VEHGFRLPSAY

-413 SVSEKVV
+413 SVSERVV
-420 EQIIRPTGLLDPIV
+420 EQIIRPTGLLDPEV

-447 SEIRER
+447 SQIRER
-453 VRRNKRVLI
+453 VKRDERVLI
-462 TTLTKRSAEEL
+462 TTLTKKSAEEL
-473 TNYLLEKGVK
+473 TNYLIEKGIR
-483 AKYMHSEIDS
+483 AKYLHSEIDS

-527 LVAILDA
+527 LVAVLDA

-541 SKTALIQTM
+541 SRTALIQTM

-562 LFADKMTKAM
+562 LFADKITKAM

-578 TERRRRIQ
+578 TERRRKIQ
-586 EEFNKKHGIT
+586 EEFNKKHGIV
-596 PKTVKREIESSI
+596 PKSVKRELEPSI
-608 IEDAGL
+608 LEDAGL
-614 SALFRLKKKGVEKV
+614 SALLRLKKKGIKEV
-628 PRSEEELLAE
+628 PKSEEELLKE
-638 IERLTKEMKEAAKNW
+638 ISRLEKEMKEAAKNW

-668 RKLLLPA
+668 RKLLIPA

>member
-1 MVGEK
+1 MRK
-6 LYFKGKMGKRFKVVS
+6 FKVVS
-21 PFTPKGDQP
+21 PFQPKGDQP
-30 KAIRELSR
+30 KAIRELSE
-38 GIKEGLKY
+38 GIRKGLKY

-58 YTIAKVIEAVQK
+58 FTIAKVIEEVQK

-85 YHELKNF
+85 YHELKTF

-111 AYIPSRDIYIE
+111 AYIPSRDLYIE

-137 ATVSLLTRPDTII
+137 ATVSLLTRRDVIV

-163 EHYRE
+163 DFYKN
-168 LSLRFTVGEEIDRD
+168 LSLRFEVGEEIERD
-182 EVLRKLV
+182 EVIRKLV
-189 TLGYERSSYEVRAG
+189 TLGYERSEYDLRPG
-203 IFKVRGDT
+203 IFKVRGDV
-211 IDIYPA
+211 IDIFPA
-217 DQEDHFIR
+217 DVEDHFIR
-225 VELFGDEVERI
+225 VELFGEEVDSI
-236 TMHDYFNQKVLKEFD
+236 VMLDYFNRSVLREFD

-256 PASHYATPYQQILR
+256 PASHYATPYSRIVE
-270 AVEGI
+270 AVKSI

-282 IEYFLS
+282 VDFFLKE
-288 QGKEL
+288 GKEL
-293 EARRIEQRTRYD
+293 EAKRIEQRTRYD
-305 IELLLEIG
+305 MELLLEIG

-328 KPGQPPY
+328 KPGEPPF

-359 KAMWRGDRARKYNL
+359 KAMWRGDRARKFNL
-373 IEHGFRLPSAY
+373 VEHGFRLPSAY

-390 FEEFLERVPQ
+390 FEEFLERVPH
-400 AIFVSATPGEFEL
+400 AIFVSATPGDFEL

-420 EQIIRPTGLLDPIV
+420 EQIIRPTGLLDPVV
-434 EVRPTEGQIDYLL
+434 EVKPTEGQVDHLL

-453 VRRNKRVLI
+453 VKRNERILV

-473 TNYLLEKGVK
+473 TEYLLEKGVK

-541 SKTALIQTM
+541 STTSLIQTI

-562 LFADKMTKAM
+562 LYADRITPSM
-572 KEAIEE
+572 KKAIEE
-578 TERRRRIQ
+578 TERRRKIQ
-586 EEFNKKHGIT
+586 EEYNKKHGIV
-596 PKTVKREIESSI
+596 PQTVKRSIEASI
-608 IEDAGL
+608 LEDAGVMP
-614 SALFRLKKKGVEKV
+614 FYKIKV
-628 PRSEEELLAE
+628 SKEEPLPKTEEEVL
-638 IERLTKEMKEAAKNW
+638 ERIAQLEKEMKEAAKNW
-653 EFERAAELRDRIKEL
+653 EFEKAAERDKIKEL
-668 RKLLLPA
+668 RKFLVPAD

>member
-1 MVGEK
+1 MRK
-6 LYFKGKMGKRFKVVS
+6 FKVVS
-21 PFTPKGDQP
+21 EFQPRGDQP
-30 KAIRELSR
+30 KAIRELSE
-38 GIKEGLKY
+38 GVKEGLKY

-58 YTIAKVIEAVQK
+58 YTIAKVIEEVQK

-111 AYIPSRDIYIE
+111 AYIPSRDLYIE

-137 ATVSLLTRPDTII
+137 ATVSLLTRPDTI
-150 VSSVSCIYGLGSP
+150 VVASVSCIYGLGSP
-163 EHYRE
+163 EHYRN
-168 LSLRFTVGEEIDRD
+168 LSLRFEVGEEVERD
-182 EVLRKLV
+182 EVIRKLV
-189 TLGYERSSYEVRAG
+189 TLGYERSEYDVKPG
-203 IFKVRGDT
+203 IFKVRGDV

-225 VELFGDEVERI
+225 VELFGDEVDSI
-236 TMHDYFNQKVLKEFD
+236 VMLDYFNQKVLREFD

-256 PASHYATPYQQILR
+256 PASHYATPYSRILE
-270 AVEGI
+270 AVQSI

-282 IEYFLS
+282 IDYFLRE
-288 QGKEL
+288 GKEL

-305 IELLLEIG
+305 MELLLEIG

-328 KPGQPPY
+328 KPGEPPY

-359 KAMWRGDRARKYNL
+359 KAMWRGDRARKFNL

-420 EQIIRPTGLLDPIV
+420 EQIIRPTGLLDPVV
-434 EVRPTEGQIDYLL
+434 EVRPTEGQVDYLI
-447 SEIRER
+447 SEIRKVVKRNER
-453 VRRNKRVLI
+453 VLV

-473 TNYLLEKGVK
+473 TEYLLERGIK
-483 AKYMHSEIDS
+483 AKYLHSEIDS

-541 SKTALIQTM
+541 STTSLIQTM

-562 LFADKMTKAM
+562 LFADRITPSMEKAI
-572 KEAIEE
+572 KE
-578 TERRRRIQ
+578 TERRRKIQ
-586 EEFNKKHGIT
+586 EEYNRKHGIT
-596 PKTVKREIESSI
+596 PQTVKRELDSSI
-608 IEDAGL
+608 LEDAGL
-614 SALFRLKKKGVEKV
+614 TTYQKLKRKGFERI
-628 PRSEEELLAE
+628 PRSEEELLEE
-638 IERLTKEMKEAAKNW
+638 IARLEKEMKEAAKNW

-668 RKLLLPA
+668 RKLLIPA

>member
-1 MVGEK
+1 ME
-6 LYFKGKMGKRFKVVS
+6 KRFKVIS
-21 PFTPKGDQP
+21 PFEPKGDQP
-30 KAIRELSR
+30 KAIRELSE
-38 GIKEGLKY
+38 GIKKGLRY

-58 YTIAKVIEAVQK
+58 YTIAKVIEEVQK

-92 FPNNAVE
+92 FPENAVE

-111 AYIPSRDIYIE
+111 AYIPSRDLYIE

-137 ATVSLLTRPDTII
+137 ATVSLLTRRDVIV

-163 EHYRE
+163 DYYRN
-168 LSLRFTVGEEIDRD
+168 LSLRFQVGEEIERD
-182 EVLRKLV
+182 EVIRKLV
-189 TLGYERSSYEVRAG
+189 TLGYERSEYELKPG
-203 IFKVRGDT
+203 IFKVRGDV
-211 IDIYPA
+211 IDIFPA
-217 DQEDHFIR
+217 DVEDHFVRI
-225 VELFGDEVERI
+225 ELFGDEVDSI
-236 TMHDYFNQKVLKEFD
+236 VMLDYFNQKVLKEFD

-256 PASHYATPYQQILR
+256 PASHYATPYSRIVE
-270 AVEGI
+270 AVHSI
-275 ERELEER
+275 EKELEER
-282 IEYFLS
+282 IDCFLRE
-288 QGKEL
+288 GKEL
-293 EARRIEQRTRYD
+293 EARRLEQRTRYD
-305 IELLLEIG
+305 MELLLEIG

-328 KPGQPPY
+328 KPGEPPF

-373 IEHGFRLPSAY
+373 VEHGFRLPSAY

-390 FEEFLERVPQ
+390 FEEFLERVSQ
-400 AIFVSATPGEFEL
+400 AIFVSATPGPFEL
-413 SVSEKVV
+413 EVSEKVV
-420 EQIIRPTGLLDPIV
+420 EQIIRPTGLLDPEV
-434 EVRPTEGQIDYLL
+434 EVRKTEGQIDHLL

-453 VRRNKRVLI
+453 VNRNERILI

-473 TNYLLEKGVK
+473 TEYLLEKGIK

-527 LVAILDA
+527 LVIILDA

-541 SKTALIQTM
+541 STTSLIQTI

-562 LFADKMTKAM
+562 LYADRITPSM
-572 KEAIEE
+572 KKAIEE

-586 EEFNKKHGIT
+586 REYNEKYGIT
-596 PKTVKREIESSI
+596 PQTVKRSI
-608 IEDAGL
+608 DASILEDAGVTP
-614 SALFRLKKKGVEKV
+614 FYRIKVKENERV
-628 PRSEEELLAE
+628 PRTEEELFEE
-638 IERLTKEMKEAAKNW
+638 IARLEKEMREAAKNW
-653 EFERAAELRDRIKEL
+653 EFERAAELRDKIKEL
-668 RKLLLPA
+668 RKLLIPA

>member
-1 MVGEK
+1 MRK
-6 LYFKGKMGKRFKVVS
+6 FKVVS
-21 PFTPKGDQP
+21 EFQPRGDQP
-30 KAIRELSR
+30 KAIRELSE
-38 GIKEGLKY
+38 GVKEGLKY

-58 YTIAKVIEAVQK
+58 YTIAKVIEEVQK

-111 AYIPSRDIYIE
+111 AYIPSRDLYIE

-137 ATVSLLTRPDTII
+137 ATVSLLTRPDTI
-150 VSSVSCIYGLGSP
+150 VVASVSCIYGLGSP
-163 EHYRE
+163 EHYRN
-168 LSLRFTVGEEIDRD
+168 LSLRFEVGEEVERD
-182 EVLRKLV
+182 EVIRKLV
-189 TLGYERSSYEVRAG
+189 TLGYERSEYDVKPG
-203 IFKVRGDT
+203 IFKVRGDV

-225 VELFGDEVERI
+225 VELFGDEVDSI
-236 TMHDYFNQKVLKEFD
+236 VMVDYFNQKVLREFD

-256 PASHYATPYQQILR
+256 PASHYATPYSRILE
-270 AVEGI
+270 AVQSI

-282 IEYFLS
+282 VDYFLRE
-288 QGKEL
+288 GKEL

-305 IELLLEIG
+305 MELLLEIG

-328 KPGQPPY
+328 KPEEPPY

-359 KAMWRGDRARKYNL
+359 KAMWRGDRARKFNL

-420 EQIIRPTGLLDPIV
+420 EQIIRPTGLLDPVV
-434 EVRPTEGQIDYLL
+434 EVRPTEGQVDYLI
-447 SEIRER
+447 SEIRKVVKRNER
-453 VRRNKRVLI
+453 VLV

-473 TNYLLEKGVK
+473 TEYLLERGIK
-483 AKYMHSEIDS
+483 ARYLHSEIDS
-493 VERVEIIR
+493 VERVEVIR

-541 SKTALIQTM
+541 STTSLIQTM

-562 LFADKMTKAM
+562 LFADRITPSMEKAI
-572 KEAIEE
+572 KE
-578 TERRRRIQ
+578 TERRRKIQ
-586 EEFNKKHGIT
+586 EEYNRKHGIT
-596 PKTVKREIESSI
+596 PQTVKRELDSSI
-608 IEDAGL
+608 LEDAGL
-614 SALFRLKKKGVEKV
+614 TTYQKLKRKGFERI
-628 PRSEEELLAE
+628 PRSEEELLEE
-638 IERLTKEMKEAAKNW
+638 IARLEKEMKEAAKNW

-668 RKLLLPA
+668 RKLLIPA

>member
-1 MVGEK
+1 LGANSILRKVMAG
-6 LYFKGKMGKRFKVVS
+6 RFKVVS

-30 KAIRELSR
+30 KAIKELSE
-38 GIKEGLKY
+38 GVKKGLKY

-58 YTIAKVIEAVQK
+58 YTIAKVIEEVQK

-111 AYIPSRDIYIE
+111 AYLPSRDLYIE

-150 VSSVSCIYGLGSP
+150 VASVSCIYGLGSP

-168 LSLRFTVGEEIDRD
+168 LSLRFTVGEEVDRD
-182 EVLRKLV
+182 EVLRKLI
-189 TLGYERSSYEVRAG
+189 TLGYERSSYEVRPG

-256 PASHYATPYQQILR
+256 PASHYATPYQDILR

-282 IEYFLS
+282 IEYFLK

-359 KAMWRGDRARKYNL
+359 KAMWRGDRARKFNL

-413 SVSEKVV
+413 SVSERVV

-447 SEIRER
+447 SEIREK
-453 VRRNKRVLI
+453 VKRNERVLV

-473 TNYLLEKGVK
+473 TNYLLEKGVR

-541 SKTALIQTM
+541 SKSALIQTM

-562 LFADKMTKAM
+562 LFADRTTKAM

-586 EEFNKKHGIT
+586 EEFNRKHGIT
-596 PKTVKREIESSI
+596 PKTVKREIETSI

-614 SALFRLKKKGVEKV
+614 SALFRLKKKGIEKV

-668 RKLLLPA
+668 RKLLIPA

>member
-1 MVGEK
+1 MRK
-6 LYFKGKMGKRFKVVS
+6 FKVVS
-21 PFTPKGDQP
+21 EFQPRGDQP
-30 KAIRELSR
+30 KAIRELSE
-38 GIKEGLKY
+38 GIKKGLKY

-58 YTIAKVIEAVQK
+58 YTIAKVIEEVQK

-111 AYIPSRDIYIE
+111 AYIPSRDLYIE

-137 ATVSLLTRPDTII
+137 ATVSLLTRPDTI
-150 VSSVSCIYGLGSP
+150 VVASVSCIYGLGSP
-163 EHYRE
+163 EHYRN
-168 LSLRFTVGEEIDRD
+168 LSLRFEVGEEVERD
-182 EVLRKLV
+182 EVIRKLV
-189 TLGYERSSYEVRAG
+189 TLGYERSEYDVKPG
-203 IFKVRGDT
+203 IFKVRGDV

-225 VELFGDEVERI
+225 VELFGDEVDSI
-236 TMHDYFNQKVLKEFD
+236 VMLDYFNQKVLREFD

-256 PASHYATPYQQILR
+256 PASHYATPYSRILE
-270 AVEGI
+270 AVQSI

-282 IEYFLS
+282 VDYFLRE
-288 QGKEL
+288 GKEL

-305 IELLLEIG
+305 MELLLEIG

-328 KPGQPPY
+328 KPGEPPY

-359 KAMWRGDRARKYNL
+359 KAMWRGDRARKFNL

-413 SVSEKVV
+413 SVSERVV
-420 EQIIRPTGLLDPIV
+420 EQIIRPTGLLDPVV
-434 EVRPTEGQIDYLL
+434 EVRPTEGQVDYLI
-447 SEIRER
+447 SEIRKVVKRNER
-453 VRRNKRVLI
+453 VLV

-473 TNYLLEKGVK
+473 TEYLLERGIK
-483 AKYMHSEIDS
+483 AKYLHSEIDS

-541 SKTALIQTM
+541 STTSLIQTM

-562 LFADKMTKAM
+562 LFADRITPSMEKAI
-572 KEAIEE
+572 KE
-578 TERRRRIQ
+578 TERRRKIQ
-586 EEFNKKHGIT
+586 EEYNRKHGIT
-596 PKTVKREIESSI
+596 PQTVRRELDSSI
-608 IEDAGL
+608 LEDAGL
-614 SALFRLKKKGVEKV
+614 TTYQKLKRKGFERI
-628 PRSEEELLAE
+628 PRSEEELLEE
-638 IERLTKEMKEAAKNW
+638 IARLEKEMKEAAKNW

-668 RKLLLPA
+668 RKLLIPA

>member
-1 MVGEK
+1 ME
-6 LYFKGKMGKRFKVVS
+6 FKVVS
-21 PFTPKGDQP
+21 PFEPKGDQP
-30 KAIRELSR
+30 RAIRSLSE
-38 GIKEGLKY
+38 GIRKGYKY
-46 QTLLGITGSGKT
+46 QTLLGVTGSGKT
-58 YTIAKVIEAVQK
+58 YTIAKVIEEVQK

-111 AYIPSRDIYIE
+111 AYIPSRDLYIE

-137 ATVSLLTRPDTII
+137 ATVSLLTRRDVIV

-163 EHYRE
+163 DFYKN
-168 LSLRFTVGEEIDRD
+168 LSLRFQVGEEVDRN
-182 EVLRKLV
+182 EVVRKLV
-189 TLGYERSSYEVRAG
+189 TLGYERSDYELKPG
-203 IFKVRGDT
+203 IFKVRGDV
-211 IDIYPA
+211 IDIFPA
-217 DQEDHFIR
+217 DVEDYFIR
-225 VELFGDEVERI
+225 VELFGDEVDAI
-236 TMHDYFNQKVLKEFD
+236 VMLDYFNQRVLKTYD

-256 PASHYATPYQQILR
+256 PASHYATPYARIVE
-270 AVEGI
+270 AVRSIEG
-275 ERELEER
+275 ELEER
-282 IEYFLS
+282 IDFFLRE
-288 QGKEL
+288 GKEL
-293 EARRIEQRTRYD
+293 EAKRIEQRTRYD
-305 IELLLEIG
+305 LELLLEIG

-328 KPGQPPY
+328 KPGEPPY

-351 SHVTIPQI
+351 SHVTVPQI
-359 KAMWRGDRARKYNL
+359 KAMWRGDRARKFNL
-373 IEHGFRLPSAY
+373 VEHGFRLPSAY

-390 FEEFLERVPQ
+390 FEEFLEKVPQ
-400 AIFVSATPGEFEL
+400 AIFVSATPGDFEL
-413 SVSEKVV
+413 SVSEQVV
-420 EQIIRPTGLLDPIV
+420 EQIIRPTGLLDPEV
-434 EVRPTEGQIDYLL
+434 EVRGTEGQIDHLL

-453 VRRNKRVLI
+453 VRRNERVLV

-473 TNYLLEKGVK
+473 TEYLLEKGVR

-501 GLRSGEFDVLVG
+501 GLRTGEFDVLVG

-541 SKTALIQTM
+541 STTSLIQTI
-550 GRAARNVNGKVI
+550 GRAARNVNGKAI
-562 LFADKMTKAM
+562 LYADRITPSM
-572 KEAIEE
+572 KKAIEE

-586 EEFNKKHGIT
+586 EEYNRKHGIE
-596 PKTVKREIESSI
+596 PKTVTRALETSI
-608 IEDAGL
+608 LEDAGVVPYYKI
-614 SALFRLKKKGVEKV
+614 RVKKEEEIPKT
-628 PRSEEELLAE
+628 EEELLE
-638 IERLTKEMKEAAKNW
+638 LIGKLEKEMKEAAKNW
-653 EFERAAELRDRIKEL
+653 EFEKAAQIRDKIKEL

>member
-1 MVGEK
+1 MARK
-6 LYFKGKMGKRFKVVS
+6 FKVVS
-21 PFTPKGDQP
+21 PFRPKGDQP
-30 KAIRELSR
+30 KAIRELSE
-38 GIKEGLKY
+38 GIKKGLKY

-58 YTIAKVIEAVQK
+58 YTIAKVIEEVQK
-70 PTLVISHNKVLAAQL
+70 PTLIISHNKVLAAQL
-85 YHELKNF
+85 YHELKAF

-111 AYIPSRDIYIE
+111 AYLPSRDLYIE

-163 EHYRE
+163 ENYRE
-168 LSLRFTVGEEIDRD
+168 LSLQFNLGEEVDRE

-189 TLGYERSSYEVRAG
+189 ALGYERSSYEVKPG
-203 IFKVRGDT
+203 IFKVRGDV

-217 DQEDHFIR
+217 DQEEHFIR

-236 TMHDYFNQKVLKEFD
+236 TMHDYFNQKVLKEFT

-256 PASHYATPYQQILR
+256 PASHYATPYAQILR

-275 ERELEER
+275 RQELKER
-282 IEYFLS
+282 IDYFLKE
-288 QGKEL
+288 GKEL
-293 EARRIEQRTRYD
+293 EARRIEQRTLYD
-305 IELLLEIG
+305 IELLLEVG

-328 KPGQPPY
+328 KPGEPPY

-342 DDFLVIIDE
+342 KDFLVIIDE

-373 IEHGFRLPSAY
+373 VEHGFRLPSAY

-413 SVSEKVV
+413 SVSEKLV
-420 EQIIRPTGLLDPIV
+420 EQIIRPTGLLDPEV

-447 SEIRER
+447 SQIRER
-453 VRRNKRVLI
+453 VKRDERVLI
-462 TTLTKRSAEEL
+462 TTLTKKSAEEL
-473 TNYLLEKGVK
+473 TNYLIEKGIK
-483 AKYMHSEIDS
+483 AKYLHSEIDS

-527 LVAILDA
+527 LVAVLDA

-541 SKTALIQTM
+541 SRTALIQTM

-562 LFADKMTKAM
+562 LFADRITKAM

-578 TERRRRIQ
+578 TERRRKIQ
-586 EEFNKKHGIT
+586 EEFNKKHGIV
-596 PKTVKREIESSI
+596 PKSVKRELEPSI
-608 IEDAGL
+608 LEDAGL
-614 SALFRLKKKGVEKV
+614 SALLKLKKKGIKEV
-628 PRSEEELLAE
+628 PKSEEELLKE
-638 IERLTKEMKEAAKNW
+638 ISRLEKEMMEAAKNW

-668 RKLLLPA
+668 RKLLIPA